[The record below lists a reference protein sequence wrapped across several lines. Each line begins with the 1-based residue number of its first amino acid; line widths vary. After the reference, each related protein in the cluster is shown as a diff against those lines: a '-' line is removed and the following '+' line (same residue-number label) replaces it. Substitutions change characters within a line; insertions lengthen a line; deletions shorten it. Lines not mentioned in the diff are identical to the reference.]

1 MFYLFCKTFRYS
13 KWLVQRTGNRGGVLV
28 EKEIEMTRKLM
39 IDIASST
46 GLNSKETLEVSR
58 KLDDLI
64 NHYEMNQS
72 KLRNNNKDNLL

>member
-1 MFYLFCKTFRYS
+1 MFYLFCKTFWYS
-13 KWLVQRTGNRGGVLV
+13 KWLVQRTRNRGGVLV